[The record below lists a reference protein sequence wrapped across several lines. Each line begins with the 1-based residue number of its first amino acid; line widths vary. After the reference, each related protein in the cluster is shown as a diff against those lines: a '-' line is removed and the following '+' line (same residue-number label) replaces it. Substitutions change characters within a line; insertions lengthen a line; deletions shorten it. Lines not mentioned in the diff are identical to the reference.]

1 MDCIFCGIA
10 GGSVPAT
17 LVYEGER
24 VVAFPDL
31 NPQAPTHILIIPKA
45 HYASIQDVPPAD
57 IGIVAELAAI
67 AQELARARGIWPS
80 GYRLVVN
87 SGPQGGQTVGHLH
100 VHLLA
105 GRQMMWPPG

>member
-10 GGSVPAT
+10 RGDVPAT
-17 LVYEGER
+17 LVYDGER

-31 NPQAPTHILIIPKA
+31 NPQAPTHLLIIPRK
-45 HYASIQDVPPAD
+45 HYASIQDVPEEELS
-57 IGIVAELAAI
+57 IVGEIAAV
-67 AQELARARGIWPS
+67 AQELARARGIWPE

-87 SGPQGGQTVGHLH
+87 AGQDGGQTVGHLH

-105 GRQMMWPPG
+105 GRQMHWPPG